1 MSASPLIRL
10 RKICL
15 ALPGAEEKTS
25 HGEQAFHV
33 RGKMFATFA
42 SPENHHGN
50 GRPAAWLKAPQG
62 AQRVIVGGQPER
74 YFVPPYWGP
83 GGGVGAW
90 LDDGADWSELAGLI
104 EEAYRTIAP
113 KRLLAEL
120 DARATSPVPR
130 RDP

>member
-1 MSASPLIRL
+1 MADDPHLARL

-42 SPENHHGN
+42 SPGNHHGN

-62 AQRVIVGGQPER
+62 AQQAIVAAEPER

-83 GGGVGAW
+83 AGGIGAW
-90 LDDGADWSELAGLI
+90 LDVADWDALTGLI
-104 EEAYRTIAP
+104 EESWRLIAP
-113 KRLLAEL
+113 KRLVAQLA
-120 DARATSPVPR
+120 ASS
-130 RDP
+130 